1 MNNRFLERPRSF
13 CALGGA
19 LQTANALPRTVPVMH
34 TAMGCGS
41 SIFWN
46 QIGSTGYLG
55 AGYCGGLAVPSS
67 NVQEKDIVFGGVER
81 LAEQVE
87 YTVKLVEG
95 DLYIVMT
102 GCMTDIIGDDIQSVV
117 RDFRR
122 RGVTIIGAETGGF
135 KGDAYKG
142 YDLVLQAL
150 FKDFVTPAETKIKGK
165 INLWGIVPAQDAFWR
180 GNLNN
185 LRLLL
190 NKLGLTVNTFF
201 TEFDTL
207 EAIQNAAEAELNIV
221 VSKHYGIDA
230 ALVFEE
236 THHVPFMT
244 FPLPIGPSATGDF
257 LRQIGER
264 LELNTELSQ
273 SVIDMEQKTY
283 FYYIDRIAD
292 AYNDLDMQRYVVV
305 VGDSNYAP
313 ALTRFLADDL
323 GWLTELTVVTEFEDE
338 EQKSKVKDS
347 LANLTSGYPV
357 ELIYETDASEIQYH
371 LARKWPRNQGQKFY
385 DSFSPAFVVGSH
397 HERELAKSLGAGHL
411 SITFPVGNRVV
422 LNKGYTGYLGGLA
435 LIEDLFSIIVA
446 ER

>member
-19 LQTANALPRTVPVMH
+19 LQTANALPRTVPIMH
-34 TAMGCGS
+34 TAMGCGG

-67 NVQEKDIVFGGVER
+67 NVQEKDIVFGGAER
-81 LAEQVE
+81 LNEQVAH
-87 YTVKLVEG
+87 TVKLVEG

-102 GCMTDIIGDDIQSVV
+102 GCMTDIIGDDIQAVV
-117 RDFRR
+117 KQFRQQ
-122 RGVTIIGAETGGF
+122 GVAIIGAETGGF

-142 YDLVLQAL
+142 YDLILQAL
-150 FKDFVTPAETKIKGK
+150 FKDFVTPKETKIKGK
-165 INLWGIVPAQDAFWR
+165 VNLWGVVPGQDAFWR
-180 GNLNN
+180 GNLNQ

-201 TEFDTL
+201 AEFDKL
-207 EAIQNAAEAELNIV
+207 EEVKNAAEAELNIV
-221 VSKHYGIDA
+221 VSQFYGTEA
-230 ALVFEE
+230 ARIFEE
-236 THHVPFMT
+236 VHHVPFVT
-244 FPLPIGPSATGDF
+244 FPLPIGPSATSDF
-257 LRQIGER
+257 LRQISAALQLDPE
-264 LELNTELSQ
+264 Q
-273 SVIDMEQKTY
+273 VQYIIAAEQKIY
-283 FYYIDRIAD
+283 FQYIDRIAD
-292 AYNDLDMQRYVVV
+292 AYNDLDMQRYAVV

-323 GWLTELTVVTEFEDE
+323 GWLPELTVITEFEDE
-338 EQKSKVKDS
+338 ERKSKIS
-347 LANLTSGYPV
+347 GYLSHLTSRYPV
-357 ELIYETDASEIQYH
+357 DLIYETDASEIQYH
-371 LARKWPRNQGQKFY
+371 LSRKWPRFQGQRFY

-411 SITFPVGNRVV
+411 TVTYPVGNRVV
-422 LNKGYTGYLGGLA
+422 LSKGYTGFQGGLA
-435 LIEDLFSIIVA
+435 LIEDLFSALVA